1 MQKTSTAAAHPWL
14 AAFKQYRDIRLLY
27 VFLLGCS
34 SGFPFVLIGSNL
46 TGWLTDAGISRAE
59 VGLIGA
65 VFVVYAINF
74 LWAPLLDRVQLP
86 FFTRRLGLR
95 RSWIF
100 CLQGL
105 MLLLIV
111 GVVGTQPAVSLLW
124 TGILALGIAICS
136 ATHDI
141 AIDAYRI
148 EIIGS
153 DAGRVP
159 AASAVSIIGWWTGYS
174 LPGYLAFANADVVG
188 WSGVYLWMALVMAL
202 LMVFTLLVREPVTD
216 REQLQAAAQLRY
228 AGALKAGSGRIDRIL
243 VWLSVTVIEPFA
255 DFFRRNGWR
264 LAVSIL
270 LFVFLFKIG
279 EAFLGRMSIVF
290 YREIGFSNE
299 DIAHYSKLIGW
310 GLTVGFTLLGSTINI
325 RYGIVRGLFIGG
337 VAMAASNLMFAWI
350 AVTGPDERLFMAAIV
365 VDNFCAAFSTVAF
378 VSLLTWLTGR
388 AFSGAQYALLASL
401 GNLGR
406 TTLASGSGTLVDWL
420 GGNWALFFVLTAV
433 MVMPGLILLLVIGRQ
448 LKPDRESHQRDRV
461 ERPQPDREPSAR

>member
-1 MQKTSTAAAHPWL
+1 MLTTTTAVAHPWL
-14 AAFKQYRDIRLLY
+14 AALNQYRDIRLLY

-46 TGWLTDAGISRAE
+46 TGWLTDAGINRAE
-59 VGLIGA
+59 VGLVGA

-74 LWAPLLDRVQLP
+74 LWAPLLDRVKLP
-86 FFTRRLGLR
+86 FFTRKLGLR
-95 RSWIF
+95 RSWIL

-105 MLLLIV
+105 MLLLIL
-111 GVVGTQPAVSLLW
+111 GVVGTQPAVSLFW
-124 TGILALGIAICS
+124 TGLLALGIAACS

-148 EIIGS
+148 EIIGD
-153 DAGRVP
+153 DAPRVP

-174 LPGYLAFANADVVG
+174 LPGYLAFANADAVS
-188 WSGVYLWMALVMAL
+188 WAGVYLWMALVMAL
-202 LMVFTLLVREPVTD
+202 LMGFTLFVREPTSD
-216 REQLQAAAQLRY
+216 REQLQAAAQGRY
-228 AGALKAGSGRIDRIL
+228 AGALNAGSGPVARVL
-243 VWLSVTVIEPFA
+243 VWLSVTVLEPFA

-310 GLTVGFTLLGSTINI
+310 GLTVAFTLLGSTINI

-350 AVTGPDERLFMAAIV
+350 AVTGPDTTLFMAAIV

-388 AFSGAQYALLASL
+388 AFSGSQYALLASL

-406 TTLASGSGTLVDWL
+406 TTLASGSGVLVDWL
-420 GGNWALFFVLTAV
+420 QGNWALFFVITAL
-433 MVMPGLILLLVIGRQ
+433 MVIPGLLLLLAIGRQ
-448 LKPDRESHQRDRV
+448 LSESNKRGSSDTV
-461 ERPQPDREPSAR
+461 TSSDA